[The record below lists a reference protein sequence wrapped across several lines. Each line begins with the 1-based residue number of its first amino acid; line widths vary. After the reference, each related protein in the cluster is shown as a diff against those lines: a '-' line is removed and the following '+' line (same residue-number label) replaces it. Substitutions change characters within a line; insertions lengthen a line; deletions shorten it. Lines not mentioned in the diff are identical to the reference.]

1 MIWADVDT
9 IVALG
14 DIFALLHMAF
24 CVALKLP
31 RDIIR
36 NQFVNRDEPV
46 GKAAFALVVDESLR
60 GNV

>member
-14 DIFALLHMAF
+14 DIFASLHIAF
-24 CVALKLP
+24 YAALKLP
-31 RDIIR
+31 WDIIR
-36 NQFVNRDEPV
+36 NQFVYRDEPF